1 MKRPAK
7 LLLGALT
14 IWPII
19 YGFLFLCSVI
29 GLILWQVSQPQAPG
43 PPSDGEPPAWFMVG
57 LVAAH
62 LGTMLEI
69 FALGV
74 FYVYHLYHNDRVEKQ
89 LKAFWAVIIILGNML
104 AMPVY
109 WYLYVW
115 RDGGAKET

>member
-19 YGFLFLCSVI
+19 YGMLFLCSVF
-29 GLILWQVSQPQAPG
+29 GLILWQVSHPNPPPPRPPTAP
-43 PPSDGEPPAWFMVG
+43 PVWVIG

-62 LGTMLEI
+62 LGTILEM

-74 FYVYHLYHNDRVEKQ
+74 FYMYHLYHNDRIENQ
-89 LKAFWAVIIILGNML
+89 LKAFWAVIIFLGNMI